1 MTDFMTEFAP
11 DYLYNKAFRLGLIDN
26 EGSLFALDP
35 ETGKFQDIDNQIRYS
50 ENGSIGEW
58 NFSYG
63 VNISNRF
70 FLGISL
76 GFVDLDYRL
85 DVMYDEQ
92 SIENPRDRWHL
103 DNYYEASGAGFN
115 LKLGAIASVTDF
127 MRIGVAFHTP
137 TFYNIDE
144 YIRDEI
150 VYRGNALDTRTFANS
165 DLQTPLR
172 LQGSLGFIIEKTA
185 LIGLEYQFENFS
197 AMRFSSRGI
206 LDQSAKDIINSEMR
220 VAHTVKAGAEV
231 NVVEGFFL
239 RAGIAFVSSPSIKLK
254 ERVYAD
260 PANFQAYPLAQPQ
273 TSLYYTGGIGY
284 KIDYFYADLAYV
296 HQLRKEKFFEYLPQ
310 SAGPYDLS
318 LHNNNIM
325 LTLGCRF

>member
-1 MTDFMTEFAP
+1 
-11 DYLYNKAFRLGLIDN
+11 
-26 EGSLFALDP
+26 
-35 ETGKFQDIDNQIRYS
+35 
-50 ENGSIGEW
+50 
-58 NFSYG
+58 
-63 VNISNRF
+63 
-70 FLGISL
+70 
-76 GFVDLDYRL
+76 
-85 DVMYDEQ
+85 
-92 SIENPRDRWHL
+92 
-103 DNYYEASGAGFN
+103 
-115 LKLGAIASVTDF
+115 
-127 MRIGVAFHTP
+127 
-137 TFYNIDE
+137 
-144 YIRDEI
+144 
-150 VYRGNALDTRTFANS
+150 
-165 DLQTPLR
+165 
-172 LQGSLGFIIEKTA
+172 
-185 LIGLEYQFENFS
+185 
-197 AMRFSSRGI
+197 
-206 LDQSAKDIINSEMR
+206 MR